1 LILENVAK
9 KDFCR
14 IQAFTL
20 NNRIVY

>member
-1 LILENVAK
+1 MILENFAK

-20 NNRIVY
+20 NNRI

>member
-1 LILENVAK
+1 LILENFAK